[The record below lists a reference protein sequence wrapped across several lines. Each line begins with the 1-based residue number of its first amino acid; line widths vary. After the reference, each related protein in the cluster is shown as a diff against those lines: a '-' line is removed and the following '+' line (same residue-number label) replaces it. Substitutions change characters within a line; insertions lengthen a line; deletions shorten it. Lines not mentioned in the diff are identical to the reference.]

1 MKNDMNIKLSGL
13 IDQLKKLDSA
23 REQVEQ
29 VTSSGNALTGN
40 ISKLLDKVN
49 GLVSSI
55 DDDFTGTIGSYTDEL
70 KETCKSTN
78 QLIES
83 ELKEYK
89 KNKETLQ
96 DNLNKLKSKID
107 IFQVDFA
114 NTATGEINKI
124 GIDLKDQ
131 GEQQIAEIIYRL
143 KDLNN
148 KQEVTNNKN
157 IEILSDRTSSII
169 AEYKESLEVI
179 KNNHENEIKDIVTTS
194 SKTLKPY
201 ITNIENMSVSITNSI
216 KDINKL
222 LENIKSTKIID
233 RVDSIENS
241 QKEIALLYV
250 GMASQLENII
260 GQNNNI
266 NQFVATL
273 SKNTNSILNNYNLLR
288 TEIEK
293 ILYNQ
298 NSLSNALDSLVSSQE
313 LLSSN
318 IKSVLYNSTSLLSKS
333 DLIIKTLEEKN
344 EKLNEEVTKSNR
356 IQITLLVII
365 IISSLLSFV
374 I

>member
-1 MKNDMNIKLSGL
+1 MNIKLSGL

-143 KDLNN
+143 KDLNH
-148 KQEVTNNKN
+148 
-157 IEILSDRTSSII
+157 
-169 AEYKESLEVI
+169 Y
-179 KNNHENEIKDIVTTS
+179 
-194 SKTLKPY
+194 
-201 ITNIENMSVSITNSI
+201 
-216 KDINKL
+216 
-222 LENIKSTKIID
+222 
-233 RVDSIENS
+233 
-241 QKEIALLYV
+241 
-250 GMASQLENII
+250 
-260 GQNNNI
+260 
-266 NQFVATL
+266 
-273 SKNTNSILNNYNLLR
+273 
-288 TEIEK
+288 
-293 ILYNQ
+293 
-298 NSLSNALDSLVSSQE
+298 
-313 LLSSN
+313 
-318 IKSVLYNSTSLLSKS
+318 
-333 DLIIKTLEEKN
+333 
-344 EKLNEEVTKSNR
+344 
-356 IQITLLVII
+356 
-365 IISSLLSFV
+365 
-374 I
+374 